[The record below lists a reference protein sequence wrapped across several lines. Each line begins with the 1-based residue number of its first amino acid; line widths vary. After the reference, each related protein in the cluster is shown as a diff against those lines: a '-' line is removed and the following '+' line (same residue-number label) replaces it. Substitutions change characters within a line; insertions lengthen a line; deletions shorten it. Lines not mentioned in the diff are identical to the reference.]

1 MGYELVYRACPDWSR
16 NCEINLHLSYSD
28 AGKIENIRENKG
40 MLVDS
45 KADSMLNLQCYEK
58 IVRFPADLDLEVN

>member
-1 MGYELVYRACPDWSR
+1 
-16 NCEINLHLSYSD
+16 
-28 AGKIENIRENKG
+28 